1 LDDGDLN
8 WLEAGLALHQA
19 GDRRGAELL
28 YWKAAAARPDD
39 PTPLYLMGLARF
51 ESGEAEGAE
60 RLLEQVTELR
70 PAHAA
75 ARMTLAAI
83 RLWRGDANAAA
94 ATYRTVLNLS
104 PEQAGAH
111 LGLAQAL
118 EAAARPEEA
127 LAAADEAVRRAPK
140 DPAAYMAR
148 VASLTSL
155 GRLRDAAQ
163 ACREAL
169 MAAPDAPLAQLTL
182 ALTLAQLEDW
192 PAALAAAERASELAP
207 EAAEAWLALG
217 VALRS
222 NGQAAEAAPALRRA
236 VALDPAKAATHL
248 TLGLALID
256 LEALDEAEACLKEAL
271 ALAPDSKEA
280 HANLSSVY
288 ALCGRPQDAI
298 AHARRA
304 LELDAGMV
312 TAHENLA
319 AMLAKSGDAEGARA
333 HRDAAFGRRNL
344 IVITATKPQQ
354 SVLILNTTESG
365 NIPDRHLIPP
375 ARYNR
380 LIWFIEYAT
389 DEQMSALPPFDV
401 VFNAIG
407 DPDLAGPTIAK
418 SLAFMQL
425 CRKPVL
431 NDPRRIALT
440 GRDAI
445 ADLLAG
451 LADVEVPR
459 AVRLTGGAETLRQ
472 ASAAVGIAPPFLVR
486 PTGVHGGDGLRLL
499 AADDSAALDEVCAEP
514 AYATRYH
521 DYRSADGLFRKYR
534 VIFVDRR
541 PFPYH
546 LGVSPDWMIHY
557 ERAGMRH
564 HPDRLAEE
572 VRFLE
577 DPAGAVGE
585 RAWRAVEGI
594 GGRLDLDYAGAD
606 FSVLP
611 DGRVLLFEANATML
625 VHPEAADGPLAHK
638 NPFVERILGA
648 FQDLLAR

>member
-1 LDDGDLN
+1 LDDADLN

-19 GDRRGAELL
+19 GDRQGAEQL
-28 YWKAAAARPDD
+28 YRKAAAARPDD

-60 RLLEQVTELR
+60 RLLQQVTELR

-75 ARMTLAAI
+75 ARMALAAI
-83 RLWRGDANAAA
+83 RLWRGDSAGAAE
-94 ATYRTVLNLS
+94 TYRTVLALS
-104 PEQAGAH
+104 PEHAGAH
-111 LGLAQAL
+111 LGLSQAL
-118 EAAARPEEA
+118 EAAGRSDEA
-127 LAAADEAVRRAPK
+127 LAAAGEAVLRSPK
-140 DPAAYMAR
+140 DPAPHMAR
-148 VASLTSL
+148 AASLTSL
-155 GRLRDAAQ
+155 GRLQAAAEACRDALA
-163 ACREAL
+163 
-169 MAAPDAPLAQLTL
+169 AAPDASLAQLTL

-192 PAALAAAERASELAP
+192 PAALAAAERATELAP

-217 VALRS
+217 AALRA
-222 NGQAAEAAPALRRA
+222 NGNAADAAPALRRA
-236 VALDPAKAATHL
+236 VALDSAKAAAHL

-271 ALAPDSKEA
+271 ALAPDSKQA

-288 ALCGRPQDAI
+288 ALCGKPHDAI

-304 LELDAGMV
+304 LELDPGMV

-319 AMLAKSGDAEGARA
+319 AMLAKAGDAEGARA
-333 HRDAAFGRRNL
+333 HRDEAFGRRNL
-344 IVITATKPQQ
+344 IVITAARPRQ

-365 NIPDRHLIPP
+365 NVPDRHLIPP
-375 ARYNR
+375 ARYSR

-418 SLAFMQL
+418 TLAFMQL
-425 CRKPVL
+425 CRKPIL

-445 ADLLAG
+445 AGLLTG
-451 LADVEVPR
+451 LTDVEVPKTE
-459 AVRLTGGAETLRQ
+459 RLTAGADTLRK
-472 ASAAVGIAPPFLVR
+472 AAAGAGVVPPFLTR
-486 PTGVHGGDGLRLL
+486 PTGAHGGDGLRLL
-499 AADDSAALDEVCAEP
+499 TAEDPIALDEACAGP
-514 AYATRYH
+514 TYVTGFH
-521 DYRSADGLFRKYR
+521 DYRSADGLYRKYR
-534 VIFVDRR
+534 AIFVDRR
-541 PFPYH
+541 PHPYH
-546 LGVSPDWMIHY
+546 LGISPDWMIHY
-557 ERAGMRH
+557 ERVGMRH

-577 DPAGAVGE
+577 DPAGAIGE
-585 RAWRAVEGI
+585 RAWEAVAAI
-594 GGRLDLDYAGAD
+594 GRRLDLDYAGAD
-606 FSVLP
+606 FTVLP